1 MPVTFAPFFEKYQ
14 ALLAEVDAVFAKV
27 GKACPEAVTCAEGCS
42 DCCHAL
48 FDISL
53 VEALYLNA
61 AFNERFPKGLSRERI
76 LDLADASDRA
86 HYKLKR
92 KAVKAG
98 EKGVS
103 TETILADLAR
113 ERIRCPLLG
122 DDDRCLLYDCRPVT
136 CRLYGVPMEI
146 GGKAH
151 SCGKSGFTPGGAYP
165 TVKVEILQ
173 DRLFALSGELAAG
186 IGSTFPLLADMLVP
200 VSMAL
205 LTEYTPEYLGVPG
218 TGDEGGAGDAAA
230 DAPREKAPPA
240 GLGLAPEAPAGDCS
254 ACGEAPGSAACA
266 SCGGST
272 SWVLAGPDGAD
283 GSGDQ
288 DAEPGDSGRR
298 S

>member
-1 MPVTFAPFFEKYQ
+1 MSLTFASCFEKYRS
-14 ALLAEVDAVFAKV
+14 LLAEVDALFARV
-27 GKACPEAVTCAEGCS
+27 RQACPEAVTCAEGCS

-53 VEALYLNA
+53 IEALYLNSV
-61 AFNERFPKGLSRERI
+61 FNERFPKGPQREMI
-76 LDLADASDRA
+76 LDLADQADRI

-103 TETILADLAR
+103 TEDILADLAK

-122 DDDRCLLYDCRPVT
+122 DDERCVLYDCRPVT

-151 SCGKSGFTPGGAYP
+151 TCGKSGFEQGGTYP
-165 TVKVEILQ
+165 TVKVEVLQ

-218 TGDEGGAGDAAA
+218 E
-230 DAPREKAPPA
+230 DAP
-240 GLGLAPEAPAGDCS
+240 APAAPLPGAMPKDCGT
-254 ACGEAPGSAACA
+254 CGEAPGSAACA
-266 SCGGST
+266 GCGGSV
-272 SWVLAGPDGAD
+272 SWVLGGGDADAEPD
-283 GSGDQ
+283 GSGK
-288 DAEPGDSGRR
+288 GR
-298 S
+298 

>member
-14 ALLAEVDAVFAKV
+14 ALIAEVDAVFAKV
-27 GKACPEAVTCAEGCS
+27 GQACPTEVTCAEGCS

-61 AFNERFPKGLSRERI
+61 AFNERFPKGPARERI
-76 LDLADASDRA
+76 LDLADAADRA

-103 TETILADLAR
+103 TESILADLAR

-122 DDDRCLLYDCRPVT
+122 DDDRCVLYDCRPVT

-151 SCGKSGFTPGGAYP
+151 SCGKSGFAPGGAYP

-218 TGDEGGAGDAAA
+218 EGGEDGAAA
-230 DAPREKAPPA
+230 DAPTRKAPPA
-240 GLGLAPEAPAGDCS
+240 GLGLAPEAPGGDCS
-254 ACGEAPGSAACA
+254 GCAEAPGSAACA

-272 SWVLAGPDGAD
+272 SWVLAGPEG
-283 GSGDQ
+283 
-288 DAEPGDSGRR
+288 PGDPDAGPGDADKGN
-298 S
+298 

>member
-1 MPVTFAPFFEKYQ
+1 
-14 ALLAEVDAVFAKV
+14 
-27 GKACPEAVTCAEGCS
+27 VTCAEGCS

-53 VEALYLNA
+53 VEALYINS
-61 AFNERFPKGLSRERI
+61 AFNERFPKGPERERI

-103 TETILADLAR
+103 TEAILADLAR

-122 DDDRCLLYDCRPVT
+122 DDDRCVLYDCRPVT

-151 SCGKSGFTPGGAYP
+151 SCGKSGFAPGGSYP
-165 TVKVEILQ
+165 TVKVEMLQ

-186 IGSTFPLLADMLVP
+186 IGSSYPLLADMLVP

-205 LTEYTPEYLGVPG
+205 LTEYTPEYLGVAG
-218 TGDEGGAGDAAA
+218 EGGEAAA
-230 DAPREKAPPA
+230 EAPADAAPPA
-240 GLGLAPEAPAGDCS
+240 GLAPAPGGDCS
-254 ACGEAPGSAACA
+254 GCGEAPGSAACA

-272 SWVLAGPDGAD
+272 SWVLGGPDGGTGGKGA
-283 GSGDQ
+283 
-288 DAEPGDSGRR
+288 
-298 S
+298 

>member
-1 MPVTFAPFFEKYQ
+1 MPLTFAPYFEKYR
-14 ALLAEVDAVFAKV
+14 ALLGEVDAVFARV
-27 GKACPEAVTCAEGCS
+27 RQACPEAVTCVEGCS

-53 VEALYLNA
+53 IEALYLNA
-61 AFNERFPKGLSRERI
+61 AFNERFPKGPVRERI
-76 LDLADASDRA
+76 LDLADRADRA

-103 TETILADLAR
+103 TEQILADLGK

-122 DDDRCLLYDCRPVT
+122 DDDRCVLYDCRPVT
-136 CRLYGVPMEI
+136 CRLYGAPLEI

-151 SCGKSGFTPGGAYP
+151 SCGKSGFEQGGTYP
-165 TVKVEILQ
+165 TVKVEMLQ

-186 IGSTFPLLADMLVP
+186 IGSSFPLLADMLVP

-218 TGDEGGAGDAAA
+218 EDDQASGACEDAG
-230 DAPREKAPPA
+230 KA
-240 GLGLAPEAPAGDCS
+240 APAPLLGRMENSCAGCAES
-254 ACGEAPGSAACA
+254 PGSAACA

-272 SWVLAGPDGAD
+272 SWVLGGPDSGEKPDDAD
-283 GSGDQ
+283 KGN
-288 DAEPGDSGRR
+288 
-298 S
+298 

>member
-1 MPVTFAPFFEKYQ
+1 MPVTFAPYFEKYQ

-48 FDISL
+48 FDVSL

-61 AFNERFPKGLSRERI
+61 AFNARFPKGLPRERI

-122 DDDRCLLYDCRPVT
+122 DDDRCLLYDSRPVT
-136 CRLYGVPMEI
+136 CRLYGVPLEI

-205 LTEYTPEYLGVPG
+205 LTEYTPEYLGVAE
-218 TGDEGGAGDAAA
+218 EGGAGDA
-230 DAPREKAPPA
+230 PLEKTPPA

-254 ACGEAPGSAACA
+254 GCGEAPGSAACA

-272 SWVLAGPDGAD
+272 SWVLGGSGGPSDPAGP
-283 GSGDQ
+283 GDS
-288 DAEPGDSGRR
+288 DAEPGDSGTR

>member
-1 MPVTFAPFFEKYQ
+1 MPVTLAPYFEKYK

-27 GKACPEAVTCAEGCS
+27 GQACPEEVTCAEGCS

-48 FDISL
+48 FDVSL
-53 VEALYLNA
+53 VEALYLNT
-61 AFNERFPKGLSRERI
+61 AFHERFPKGPARERI
-76 LDLADASDRA
+76 LDLADAADRA

-98 EKGVS
+98 EKGVA
-103 TETILADLAR
+103 TEAILADLAR

-122 DDDRCLLYDCRPVT
+122 DDDRCVLYDCRPVT
-136 CRLYGVPMEI
+136 CRLYGVPLEI

-151 SCGKSGFTPGGAYP
+151 SCGKSGFAPGGAYP

-186 IGSTFPLLADMLVP
+186 IGSSYPLLADMLVP

-205 LTEYTPEYLGVPG
+205 LTEYTPEYLGISG
-218 TGDEGGAGDAAA
+218 EGAAA
-230 DAPREKAPPA
+230 QAPADAAPPA

-254 ACGEAPGSAACA
+254 GCGEAPGSAACA

-272 SWVLAGPDGAD
+272 SWVLPGPESSADSADSGDSDAGPG
-283 GSGDQ
+283 GSGK
-288 DAEPGDSGRR
+288 GS
-298 S
+298 

>member
-1 MPVTFAPFFEKYQ
+1 MPVTFAPYFEKYQ
-14 ALLAEVDAVFAKV
+14 ALLREVDAVFATV
-27 GKACPEAVTCAEGCS
+27 AKACPDAVTCAEGCS

-53 VEALYLNA
+53 IEALYLNA
-61 AFNERFPKGLSRERI
+61 AFNERLPKGPGRERI

-103 TETILADLAR
+103 TEAILADLAR

-136 CRLYGVPMEI
+136 CRLYGAPMEI

-151 SCGKSGFTPGGAYP
+151 TCGSSGFVPGGAYP
-165 TVKVEILQ
+165 TVKVEKIQ

-186 IGSTFPLLADMLVP
+186 IGSSYPLLADMLAP
-200 VSMAL
+200 VSMAI
-205 LTEYTPEYLGVPG
+205 LTEYTPEYLGIPG
-218 TGDEGGAGDAAA
+218 EGGEGGE
-230 DAPREKAPPA
+230 APAEAPVAKAPPA
-240 GLGLAPEAPAGDCS
+240 GLAPAPGGDCS
-254 ACGEAPGSAACA
+254 GCGETQGSAACA

-272 SWVLAGPDGAD
+272 SWVLKGSGDADDADAAGPDDAARGA
-283 GSGDQ
+283 
-288 DAEPGDSGRR
+288 
-298 S
+298 

>member
-1 MPVTFAPFFEKYQ
+1 MPVNFAPYFEKYQ

-61 AFNERFPKGLSRERI
+61 AFNKRFPKGPMRERI

-136 CRLYGVPMEI
+136 CRLYGVPLEI

-186 IGSTFPLLADMLVP
+186 IGSKFPLLADMLVP

-205 LTEYTPEYLGVPG
+205 LTEYTPEYLGVAG
-218 TGDEGGAGDAAA
+218 EGDADDEEVA

-254 ACGEAPGSAACA
+254 GCAEAPGSAACA

-272 SWVLAGPDGAD
+272 SWDLPGPDESDAD
-283 GSGDQ
+283 PD
-288 DAEPGDSGRR
+288 DSGTR